1 MSDFRRHLENLMK
14 DPEFAVEYKALE
26 VQYAF
31 ARQVIEA
38 RAKLGWTQTELAK
51 KVGTSQAN
59 ISKIEHAE
67 MNPTIELM
75 NRIAQGLDMQLQ
87 IMLTEKFPQESDCAG
102 FSDIALTQT
111 TSWDSSI
118 CDEQHYDVADPFEL
132 GYVA

>member
-1 MSDFRRHLENLMK
+1 MSDFRRHLENLLK
-14 DPEFAVEYKALE
+14 DPEFAAEYKALE
-26 VQYAF
+26 VQHAF

-87 IMLTEKFPQESDCAG
+87 IMLTDKFPKENDCAG

-111 TSWDSSI
+111 ISWDSSV
-118 CDEQHYDVADPFEL
+118 CNEQHCDVADPSEL